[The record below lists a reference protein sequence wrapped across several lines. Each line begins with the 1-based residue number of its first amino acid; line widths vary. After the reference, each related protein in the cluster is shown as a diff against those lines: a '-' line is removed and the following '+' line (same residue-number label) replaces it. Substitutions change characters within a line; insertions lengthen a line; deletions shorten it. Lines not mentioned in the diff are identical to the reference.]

1 MPQKT
6 KKEKL
11 RTEIRRRTVPSDG
24 INQNIASELVKG
36 QIVHSPSTINPV
48 QKAEY
53 TYEKFVA
60 PTTKSHTITGNYT
73 YVVFDLI
80 KITIFTIFALG
91 IQIVLYFLVQAR

>member
-11 RTEIRRRTVPSDG
+11 RAEIRRRSVPSYG
-24 INQNIASELVKG
+24 IDQNIASELVKG
-36 QIVHSPSTINPV
+36 QITHSQSPLNQV
-48 QKAEY
+48 QKTEY

-60 PTTKSHTITGNYT
+60 PTVKSHTITGNYT
-73 YVVFDLI
+73 YVRFDLI